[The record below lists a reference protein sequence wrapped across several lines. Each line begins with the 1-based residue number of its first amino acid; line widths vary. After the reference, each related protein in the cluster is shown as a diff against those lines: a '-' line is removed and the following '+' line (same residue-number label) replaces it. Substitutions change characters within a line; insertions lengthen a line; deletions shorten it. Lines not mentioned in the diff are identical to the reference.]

1 MVQGGRALQFIV
13 TSLQDGGPY
22 MYIIALA
29 DAILLVFAAV
39 FTIGKHRGRCV
50 AAMLAALLPLALG
63 VSAYY
68 SGLAQLN
75 SSLEF
80 AAPERREMLM
90 AASRELLLIPLKF
103 GSYSSVFLV
112 LLTGIKALLGW
123 RKTL

>member
-1 MVQGGRALQFIV
+1 MQFIV

-39 FTIGKHRGRCV
+39 FTVGKHRGRCV

-63 VSAYY
+63 VAAHY

-80 AAPERREMLM
+80 AAPEHRAQLM
-90 AASRELLLIPLKF
+90 VVSRELLLIPLKF
-103 GSYSSVFLV
+103 GVFSSAFLV
-112 LLTGIKALLGW
+112 LLTGIKAVLGW
-123 RKTL
+123 RRTWERSA